1 MPYQWSLIYFLISL
15 ESHDLMMKRLKRDHL
30 FEMYPDDLKLL
41 EAVLPA
47 NGQASNITKIS
58 SDILRQMMDAYASI
72 ISNHVNAVMKI
83 LAVATIILS
92 IPTVIASIYGMNV
105 PLPRFPGSDA
115 DQFWW
120 ITGVIFGISGLMLW
134 VFRKMGWL

>member
-72 ISNHVNAVMKI
+72 ISNNLNAVMKI
-83 LAVATIILS
+83 LAVATISLN

-105 PLPRFPGSDA
+105 PLTGQESGWAFGSIIGLSLVIA
-115 DQFWW
+115 VLMGVSFWK
-120 ITGVIFGISGLMLW
+120 
-134 VFRKMGWL
+134 RDWL